1 MINQKYAL
9 KYSFPHSVVHII
21 DNSARTVEANVTTA
35 NDPSL
40 LSTLVV
46 TGAPMGEDN
55 KIISLTRSDVA
66 GTAFGLNNLTPA
78 DVRKYGQGVTYAMD
92 LINQEVPVQFMRI
105 TPPDAT
111 FAAVSLVVQ
120 WRQDPTDNSLHVRFK
135 VKDWAESIPRDSFK
149 NTARLNEALI
159 KGYYSESYQDAG
171 SNETWTQRAFINFIS
186 AGRSDIYNNM
196 AMMINPVSQAKR
208 PSNVKYQFITVDKRT
223 SGIIERF
230 TASLVNTNVGAIDTT
245 NAVDSVNT
253 LISNRVPGSSIV
265 IPYVNESVVE
275 EVYKIWHDWFKEK
288 IDNGEATD
296 EEIAMYN
303 SMNVNIFDMIFG
315 KYIFNGSSTD
325 VTLPFYVVDMETSD
339 LPKLTAS
346 NILYD
351 IKSSDSSVTE
361 QPAKVQ
367 ARLISETLGVEN
379 PSSEVY
385 VGDIFVTPSSSG
397 SILRPKLSIITAVN
411 QYTGMVTSM
420 AMPNIYKL
428 VKKNNAW
435 GLPTEALTA
444 ADASRVVKL
453 ITYKMTGA
461 KVGQELAAYTE
472 TTHDQLTSDD
482 IRNAILAGNVSN
494 MDIIV
499 AADRSDLTKFY
510 VYAVVFPVEG
520 GVLTTNLTTAADHYT
535 LVRYSLADYY
545 KMFDREKHASKTTG
559 TGNAFG
565 FEPDHSNCWNRVG
578 STIVDS
584 AGAAADTLP
593 TAYVNSYNRLPS
605 DSDDPISTN
614 RIKVLRLTGMRV
626 GAVPTEISHK
636 NISGTYYDTVLFEAG
651 NIDTW
656 KANRFDIKNGGSGY
670 TAGEKLYAIID
681 SSVTDYELTTEEPAN
696 WSTVYNTKY
705 YTRNTS
711 DPEHEWVKVPTSDPV
726 PDWAPN
732 TYYLEVEADRKTPVI
747 VTAVDANGAIRGV
760 RIDGADAY
768 ETTKI
773 AVGSVPATINLQYPS
788 VTAPGE
794 GTGATV
800 TLAEFVVVE
809 GKPAKI
815 DRYVVSGS
823 FNTLY
828 AALNTH
834 SKIPKNYY
842 SSDQGDNPASSNGM
856 SLSGGSAGFF
866 DTLSPDSIEYKWQ
879 YSALLVQALRGS
891 ENFDRRILSPTR
903 VPAKFMFD
911 GGYNTLVGSVMT
923 GNITSYRPA
932 DIINA
937 SIIFTDEEK
946 SQVILYPNTIDNI
959 GVSVDIDV
967 KQAMYDLMIQR
978 CYDGIPE
985 DKRPIG
991 PGSGFQVYFDSG
1003 VTDADTTSLVRESF
1017 LKRFSNPNAIWD
1029 IGGFVERATGL
1040 SYTFVKHI
1048 AEDIFRHIN
1057 IAGFNKPYAGKT
1069 TAIPKERYSEF
1080 FPDLDTTDWAKR
1092 ENYYLSGGNTWIMQ
1106 RDGSLERRQQITLY
1120 RDSETSDLLQENN
1133 MRTLSRL
1140 IYLLQEKIDSYLLE
1154 YNSDSV
1160 LKTLSDEVNN
1170 LFSNWVGNYVDALDI
1185 SFERDQNIDGAD
1197 ILVCYCEVTF
1207 RGLILRVPIIVNV
1220 NARE

>member
-149 NTARLNEALI
+149 NTARLNEALV
-159 KGYYSESYQDAG
+159 KGYYSESYQDPG

-186 AGRSDIYNNM
+186 AGRSNIYNNM

-230 TASLVNTNVGAIDTT
+230 TASLVNTNVGAINTS
-245 NAVDSVNT
+245 NAVDAVNT
-253 LISNRVPGSSIV
+253 VISNRVPGSSIV

-275 EVYKIWHDWFKEK
+275 EVYNIWHKWFEEK
-288 IDNGEATD
+288 INNGEATD
-296 EEIAMYN
+296 EEVAMYN
-303 SMNVNIFDMIFG
+303 SMNINIFDMIFG

-325 VTLPFYVVDMETSD
+325 VTLPFYVVDMETSE
-339 LPKLTAS
+339 LPKLNAS

-351 IKSSDSSVTE
+351 IKSSDPTVTE
-361 QPAKVQ
+361 QPEKVR

-379 PSSEVY
+379 PNSEVY

-428 VKKNNAW
+428 VKKNSAW
-435 GLPTEALTA
+435 GLPTENLKAT
-444 ADASRVVKL
+444 DASRVVKL
-453 ITYKMTGA
+453 ITYKMLGE
-461 KVGQELAAYTE
+461 KVGQALAAYTE

-482 IRNAILAGNVSN
+482 IRNAILAGNVSD
-494 MDIIV
+494 MDIII

-510 VYAVVFPVEG
+510 VYAVIFPLEG
-520 GVLTTNLTTAADHYT
+520 GTPTKNLTTAADHYT

-545 KMFDREKHASKTTG
+545 KMFDREKHASGAVG

-565 FEPDHSNCWNRVG
+565 FNSDANCWNRVG

-593 TAYVNSYNRLPS
+593 TAYVNSYDRLPN
-605 DSDDPISTN
+605 DSDDPISTH
-614 RIKVLRLTGMRV
+614 RIQVLRLTGMRV

-656 KANRFDIKNGGSGY
+656 KANRFDIVSGGSGY
-670 TAGEKLYAIID
+670 AAGEKLYAIIELG
-681 SSVTDYELTTEEPAN
+681 VEDYELTPEQPAD
-696 WSTVYNTKY
+696 WTTDYTSY
-705 YTRNTS
+705 YTHNTS
-711 DPEHEWVKVPTSDPV
+711 DPEHEWVAVPAGES
-726 PDWAPN
+726 APEWTEN
-732 TYYLEVEADRKTPVI
+732 TYYAKVPADRKTPVV
-747 VTAVDANGAIRGV
+747 VTAVDANGAIRGI

-768 ETTKI
+768 ETSNI
-773 AVGSVPATINLQYPS
+773 AVGDVAATINLQYP
-788 VTAPGE
+788 TLAGAGE
-794 GTGATV
+794 GTGATAS
-800 TLAEFVVVE
+800 LAEFTVID

-823 FNTLY
+823 LNTLY

-842 SSDQGDNPASSNGM
+842 SSDQGDNPASTNGM

-866 DTLSPDSIEYKWQ
+866 DTLAPDSIEYKWQ

-946 SQVILYPNTIDNI
+946 SQVILYPEKTIDNI

-985 DKRPIG
+985 EKRPIG

-1029 IGGFVERATGL
+1029 IGGFVERSTGL

-1170 LFSNWVGNYVDALDI
+1170 LFTNWVGNYVDALDI
-1185 SFERDQNIDGAD
+1185 KFERDQNIDGAD